1 MRWVTLGTP
10 DLCRFDISITK
21 SIACGEQLI
30 PRTLGPKWY
39 RLDWHGAQAMS
50 QPLSKVLHEHK
61 VNLKAI
67 PWSHVSDTP
76 LSHHE
81 PCLGLSCETCKVL
94 QISSR
99 LAWIYGRAAG
109 QIALCLKF
117 MELTLETD
125 LDRKKWL
132 AIPCTCLDVGKGCE

>member
-1 MRWVTLGTP
+1 MENNSYQGHGGP
-10 DLCRFDISITK
+10 DWCL
-21 SIACGEQLI
+21 
-30 PRTLGPKWY
+30 
-39 RLDWHGAQAMS
+39 LDWHGAQAPS
-50 QPLSKVLHEHK
+50 QPLSKVLHVHK
-61 VNLKAI
+61 VYFKAI

-94 QISSR
+94 QIRSR

-132 AIPCTCLDVGKGCE
+132 AIPCTCLDLGKGCE